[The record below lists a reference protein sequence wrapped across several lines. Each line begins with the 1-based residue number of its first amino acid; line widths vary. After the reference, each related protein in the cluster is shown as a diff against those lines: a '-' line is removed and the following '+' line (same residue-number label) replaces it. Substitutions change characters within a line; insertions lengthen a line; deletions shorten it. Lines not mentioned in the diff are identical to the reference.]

1 MHSATQ
7 PSPGP
12 CSQKHPLSVQLS
24 QLEAE
29 LQVGVW
35 KGEGCEGSVFEEE
48 EDEEEEEEEEPKTAA
63 NEEAIGG
70 TGLLQALGAEG
81 EPEEEE
87 DCPLL
92 LLALLQLEGMATL
105 L

>member
-1 MHSATQ
+1 M
-7 PSPGP
+7 
-12 CSQKHPLSVQLS
+12 QLS

-48 EDEEEEEEEEPKTAA
+48 EDEEEEEPKTAA

-87 DCPLL
+87 EEEDCPLL